1 MGERLS
7 TGEAC
12 VCMRDYTKT
21 YVRLQVRLYIKLY
34 RRLQVRLYM
43 RLYVRICKH
52 LPALNFCGCC
62 GIIAKGVSVMED
74 SRGGMQFEAGN

>member
-21 YVRLQVRLYIKLY
+21 YVRLQVRLY
-34 RRLQVRLYM
+34 M
-43 RLYVRICKH
+43 RLYVKIRKH